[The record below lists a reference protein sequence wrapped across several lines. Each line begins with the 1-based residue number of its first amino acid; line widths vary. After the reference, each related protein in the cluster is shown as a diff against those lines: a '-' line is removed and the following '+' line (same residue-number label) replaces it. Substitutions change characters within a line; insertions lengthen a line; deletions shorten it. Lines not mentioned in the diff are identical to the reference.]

1 VTGFTQR
8 TEVSR
13 GNVNGWINSSLNANA
28 PTTVAYNAVPDYAA
42 SGYGTPPF
50 TFNMTRYN
58 NGRWTTSIN
67 WFSTLPTDLANT
79 SKWVRL
85 YIDDTAGSNANNG
98 TTKALALRDIFYAI
112 NSLTVAAQPAA
123 FNVISAMTGN
133 AVLIQVTTTS
143 AHFLATGDYVTITG
157 CTGNTAANG
166 TWQVT
171 VIDSTNYTL
180 NGSLGNGT
188 YTANSG
194 AMRRR
199 IVYMMKPGG
208 SWKFTASGNGQCWNG
223 GQIQSDS
230 LFIPW
235 DGTRSSSTWTS
246 SMELPDLTGWA
257 NLASRGATVW
267 RAGQPATAGSPGTPA
282 VFDFGQLD
290 KLNRPVRLTLASDT
304 AGVYSTP
311 NTAIVAGNTNVTT
324 TTGNGVSPIVVT
336 TSGTHKF
343 TTGDSVTI
351 SGVVGNTAA
360 NGTFTITYVG
370 TNQFSLDG
378 TTGNGAYSSGGYV
391 AYAYIINLARTG
403 TPADGSIDFCRNSV
417 DGQMAESPFKL
428 WVKGGIFR
436 YGDRCFYTSNID
448 KTITGASNPG
458 TITITTSAAHGYNT
472 GDSVTIVG
480 VTGNTAANGTWVIT
494 VTGTTT
500 FTLNS
505 STASGAYVS
514 GGLVQRNFYPLLAFE
529 SCQFSFSTGSG
540 NAGFYSELPAYIYLF
555 NCQAN
560 DNESDGFN
568 FRRGRILNVNWI
580 ANRNGC
586 LSTSA
591 PYLDYRTSGSWG
603 TNQGETIHRGSVL
616 YSVNGQSTQNGGQGR
631 YHVGSDTNYNT
642 AYIWDFGG
650 FSWSQRGDTTNQ
662 KGNADFGG
670 GNSTDVVKY
679 YMYDPKA
686 VSPDGA
692 VSTSDQNFAI
702 QDSGLLYPDIDL
714 TGGVSA
720 KLKVS
725 GTAATTQLVIV

>member
-1 VTGFTQR
+1 MPQPDG
-8 TEVSR
+8 R
-13 GNVNGWINSSLNANA
+13 GLTRNQSSALFNASLNANA
-28 PTTVAYNAVPDYAA
+28 PTTIAYNAVPDFAA

-50 TFNMTRYN
+50 TFNLTRYN

-67 WFSTLPTDLANT
+67 WFSTLPTDLNDTA
-79 SKWVRL
+79 KWVRI
-85 YIDDTAGSNANNG
+85 YIDDTAGSNANAG
-98 TTKALALRDIFYAI
+98 TTKATALRDIFYAI

-123 FNVISAMTGN
+123 FNVISAMTGA

-157 CTGNTAANG
+157 ATGNTAANG
-166 TWQVT
+166 TWRVT
-171 VIDSTNYTL
+171 VLNSTQYTL
-180 NGSLGNGT
+180 DGSLGSGI
-188 YTANSG
+188 YTASSG

-199 IVYMMKPGG
+199 IVYMLKPGG
-208 SWKFTASGNGQCWNG
+208 NWKFTVSGNGQCWNG

-246 SMELPDLTGWA
+246 SMELPDLTGWT

-267 RAGQPATAGSPGTPA
+267 RTGQPATAGSPGTPA

-311 NTAIVAGNTNVTT
+311 NTAIVAGNNSGATSTATT
-324 TTGNGVSPIVVT
+324 PIRITTGSA
-336 TSGTHKF
+336 HKF

-351 SGVVGNTAA
+351 SGMTAAEA
-360 NGTFTITYVG
+360 NGTFTITYVSATQFDLDSTVGVGAG
-370 TNQFSLDG
+370 T
-378 TTGNGAYSSGGYV
+378 GGYV
-391 AYAYIINLARTG
+391 AYAYIVNLARTG
-403 TPADGSIDFCRNSV
+403 TPANGSIDFCRNSV

-428 WVKGGIFR
+428 WVKGGIFT

-448 KTITGASNPG
+448 KTITGASSSSPIA
-458 TITITTSAAHGYNT
+458 ITITGHGYKS

-480 VTGNTAANGTWVIT
+480 VGGNTAANGTWVIT
-494 VTGTTT
+494 VVDANT
-500 FTLNS
+500 FTLNTS
-505 STASGAYVS
+505 IWVSGAYTS
-514 GGLVQRNFYPLLAFE
+514 GGLCQRNFYPLLSFGD
-529 SCQFSFSTGSG
+529 CQFNFATGSG

-560 DNESDGFN
+560 DNEADGFN

-586 LSTSA
+586 LSTTA

-686 VSPDGA
+686 VSTDGA

-725 GTAATTQLVIV
+725 GTAAATQLVVV